1 MGVNRSKSVGQ
12 ASSDVLEAAP
22 GRMPKVRAPD
32 SPVVFW
38 GGMGGAV
45 LAGLLVFNGMNTARG
60 ARAQTPPPP
69 PAETPAPPAPVP
81 QPVPMPSASP
91 APPPPPAMPVPQAM
105 SEDAYLR
112 SPTLVVDL
120 APPEAGAAQAAQ
132 PATAAAPAA
141 GDVPGTAEE
150 RFAARTLGAGQGGG
164 QAVQMRD
171 LSRTVPQGVLIA
183 AVLES
188 AINSDLPGA
197 VRGVVSRDVRSFD
210 GDRVLIPR
218 GSRLIGQYKSAA
230 TLGQTRA
237 FVVWNRIITPA
248 GISIDIASPAVD
260 RLGRGGVEGD
270 VDTHFLQRYGGAIL
284 LTVLNAGITAAVN
297 AGSNSGSNTLVLGWP
312 GQVGQAVTGGGGN
325 REIPATLRVPQGAAI
340 QVFVARDLDFSTVI
354 R

>member
-1 MGVNRSKSVGQ
+1 MAANRSKSVGQ
-12 ASSDVLEAAP
+12 ASSEVLEAAP

-38 GGMGGAV
+38 GGLGGAV

-69 PAETPAPPAPVP
+69 PVETPAPPAPVP

-91 APPPPPAMPVPQAM
+91 APPPPAMPVPQAM

-120 APPEAGAAQAAQ
+120 APPEGAAAQAAQ
-132 PATAAAPAA
+132 PTTAVAPSP
-141 GDVPGTAEE
+141 GEGPGTAEE
-150 RFAARTLGAGQGGG
+150 RFAARTLGTGQGAA

-284 LTVLNAGITAAVN
+284 LTVLNAGVTAAVN

-312 GQVGQAVTGGGGN
+312 GQVGQAVTGGGGT
-325 REIPATLRVPQGAAI
+325 RDIPATLRVPQGAAI
-340 QVFVARDLDFSTVI
+340 QVFVARDLDFSSVI

>member
-1 MGVNRSKSVGQ
+1 
-12 ASSDVLEAAP
+12 
-22 GRMPKVRAPD
+22 
-32 SPVVFW
+32 
-38 GGMGGAV
+38 
-45 LAGLLVFNGMNTARG
+45 
-60 ARAQTPPPP
+60 
-69 PAETPAPPAPVP
+69 
-81 QPVPMPSASP
+81 
-91 APPPPPAMPVPQAM
+91 
-105 SEDAYLR
+105 
-112 SPTLVVDL
+112 
-120 APPEAGAAQAAQ
+120 
-132 PATAAAPAA
+132 
-141 GDVPGTAEE
+141 
-150 RFAARTLGAGQGGG
+150 
-164 QAVQMRD
+164 MRD

-237 FVVWNRIITPA
+237 FVVWNRIVTPA
-248 GISIDIASPAVD
+248 GVSIDIASPAVD

-284 LTVLNAGITAAVN
+284 LTVLNAGVTAAVN

-312 GQVGQAVTGGGGN
+312 GQVGQAVTGGGST
-325 REIPATLRVPQGAAI
+325 RDIPATLRVPQGAAI
-340 QVFVARDLDFSTVI
+340 QVFVARDLDFSSVI

>member
-1 MGVNRSKSVGQ
+1 MGANRSKSAGQ
-12 ASSDVLEAAP
+12 ELSEVLEAAP
-22 GRMPKVRAPD
+22 SRMPKVRSPD
-32 SPVVFW
+32 SPLVFW

-69 PAETPAPPAPVP
+69 PAETPAPPAPAA

-120 APPEAGAAQAAQ
+120 APPDAGAAQAAQ
-132 PATAAAPAA
+132 PTTASSPAP
-141 GDVPGTAEE
+141 GEGPGTAEE
-150 RFAARTLGAGQGGG
+150 RFAARTLGTGQGAA

-284 LTVLNAGITAAVN
+284 LTVLNAGVTAAVN
-297 AGSNSGSNTLVLGWP
+297 AGSNSGSNTLVLGFP
-312 GQVGQAVTGGGGN
+312 GQVGQAVTGGGVT
-325 REIPATLRVPQGAAI
+325 RDIPATLRVPQGAAI
-340 QVFVARDLDFSTVI
+340 QVFVARDLDFSSVI